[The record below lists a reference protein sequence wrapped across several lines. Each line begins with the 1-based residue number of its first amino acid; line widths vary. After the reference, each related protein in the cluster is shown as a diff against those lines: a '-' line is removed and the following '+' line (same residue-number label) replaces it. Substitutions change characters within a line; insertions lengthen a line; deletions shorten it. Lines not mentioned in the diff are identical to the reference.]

1 MKRGRPSKEGE
12 MKAAKVET
20 GRKTGKTKN
29 NGWKENRNDTWK
41 ERKTFNDRRKE
52 RGEIS
57 GNDMRMDGKKEG
69 RHTW

>member
-29 NGWKENRNDTWK
+29 NGWKENRND
-41 ERKTFNDRRKE
+41 RRKE

-57 GNDMRMDGKKEG
+57 GNDMRMDGRKEG